1 MCKWLD
7 KTTALV
13 LSSALVLAAC
23 GDDDES
29 TPVEP
34 EPEPVAEITPEIV
47 SLYGTLVSSF
57 QNIFLAA
64 LVAPPGET
72 VSIPGQSGVVEVTDN
87 DWVIKDFS
95 PDGELVLNGNLT
107 VDKAKV
113 LEDMPVPVT
122 GTVAF
127 SGAQEGELTLDMM
140 VAVEG
145 AELSA
150 TGTITING
158 TEFDIPEVSAAAAA
172 AAEAAAA
179 AG

>member
-1 MCKWLD
+1 MRKWLD

-13 LSSALVLAAC
+13 LCSVLALAAC
-23 GDDDES
+23 GDDDEP

-34 EPEPVAEITPEIV
+34 EPAPVAEITPEIV
-47 SLYGTLVSSF
+47 GLYGKLVSSF

-72 VSIPGQSGVVEVTDN
+72 RSIPGQSGAVEVTDN

-113 LEDMPVPVT
+113 LENLPVPVT
-122 GTVAF
+122 GSVTF
-127 SGAQEGELTLDMM
+127 SGSQEGEMTINMM
-140 VAVEG
+140 VTVEG
-145 AELSA
+145 ADLSV
-150 TGTITING
+150 TGTIIINDV
-158 TEFDIPEVSAAAAA
+158 EFDVAELSAAAAA
-172 AAEAAAA
+172 AAEAA
-179 AG
+179 G